1 MASCL
6 HLPSPGSVLL
16 YPAFYVDPGNRTM
29 VRLTGLTLLP
39 AETSTQMKVRTFN
52 VFKLLSLETSHEI
65 KATIISVS
73 PPVFC
78 QLRVGVG
85 PTPQG
90 P

>member
-1 MASCL
+1 MASRL

-39 AETSTQMKVRTFN
+39 AETSTQMKVHTFN

>member
-1 MASCL
+1 MYL
-6 HLPSPGSVLL
+6 
-16 YPAFYVDPGNRTM
+16 AFYVDPGNRTI

-39 AETSTQMKVRTFN
+39 AETSTQMKVHTFN
-52 VFKLLSLETSHEI
+52 VFKLLSLETSREI
-65 KATIISVS
+65 KGTIISIS

-85 PTPQG
+85 PTTQG